1 MEQEPELTE
10 GYQYTRTRYDRFIAK
25 TKARWYA
32 AVEPRLLRVARF
44 LHEHEYQ
51 DPSEKPLISVM
62 MPTFKRGQLLI
73 DRTLPSI
80 FAQTYQNFEVVI
92 VGDRR
97 IDNTEKLIQN
107 LNHPKVHFYHR
118 AEYTHYPKDVKARW
132 HVGGGPQRNK
142 GLSVSRGKWIAELD
156 DDDMFTPD
164 HLETLL
170 LHAQKN
176 NLEFVSS
183 SGVMRRRGV
192 DLVIDS
198 CWETPKIGGIPTWL
212 YRSYLRFFR
221 YNMDSWRKG
230 YNRGQDYDRA
240 MRMYKAGVRTG
251 FNKKVLAYS
260 CPDPK
265 SGLTSVGLDA
275 LEERTGLKLR

>member
-32 AVEPRLLRVARF
+32 TVEPRLLRSARF

-51 DPSEKPLISVM
+51 DPSEKPLISIM

-92 VGDRR
+92 VGDRS
-97 IDNTEKLIQN
+97 IDNTEKLIRN

-118 AEYTHYPKDVKARW
+118 REYTHYPKDVKARW
-132 HVGGGPQRNK
+132 HVGGGPQRNC
-142 GLSVSRGKWIAELD
+142 GLSRSRGKWIAELD
-156 DDDMFTPD
+156 DDDVFTPE

-170 LHAQKN
+170 SHAQKN
-176 NLEFVSS
+176 NFEFVS
-183 SGVMRRRGV
+183 GYLF
-192 DLVIDS
+192 DVIV
-198 CWETPKIGGIPTWL
+198 I
-212 YRSYLRFFR
+212 
-221 YNMDSWRKG
+221 
-230 YNRGQDYDRA
+230 
-240 MRMYKAGVRTG
+240 
-251 FNKKVLAYS
+251 
-260 CPDPK
+260 
-265 SGLTSVGLDA
+265 
-275 LEERTGLKLR
+275 